1 MKKIK
6 GGAWWNPFGSKSNA
20 NIATQN
26 VNEKIDI
33 AKDAAKKLVD
43 NISDVKIALDKISI
57 AQTADEEKV
66 TETPSMLSSLIPTTP
81 VATTP
86 SKSIV
91 GFGKRKTV
99 KGGKR
104 RKMSK
109 TIKR

>member
-33 AKDAAKKLVD
+33 AKDAAKKLVE
-43 NISDVKIALDKISI
+43 NISDVKIALDKISV

-66 TETPSMLSSLIPTTP
+66 TEPSMLSSLIPTTP
-81 VATTP
+81 VAAP

-104 RKMSK
+104 RKSK
-109 TIKR
+109 TRKR